1 MRRREFVQVSASA
14 AGGLLIS
21 VTLPREAFAD
31 SAGASAGGGAATGV
45 ALGGFVEIA
54 ADGTVTIAAKNP
66 EIGQGMKTALP
77 LIVAEELDVPWERVR
92 VVQADLDE
100 ARYGE
105 QFSGGSTGISE
116 NWERLRT
123 AGAIARLMLI
133 EAAAARWGVAPADC
147 TTGEGTVAHAATGRR
162 LGYGALAA
170 DAARRAVPGEARRKD
185 PARYRLVGTRVSGVE
200 NPGIVTGRAGYGMDA
215 RVPGMLFACVL
226 HPPFGHRLAM
236 LDSARAERVPGVRR
250 IIRIEPQPSPL
261 HLRQGV
267 AVVADSTW
275 AAMQGQRALVA
286 TWEQVPDQPVIDSAA
301 LRSRMLEAVGRPG
314 EAIRSD
320 GDVDAALAGAARTIE
335 ATYEVPLLAHAPMEP
350 MNCLADVRADRA
362 EVWGPMQDPAGVQGL
377 VARVTGLDPAAVR
390 VHFTRAGG
398 GFGRRLLSDFGAE
411 AATVSKA
418 VGRPVQIVWTR
429 EEDLRQDFYRPCG
442 MHRLRAGLDASG
454 RLIAWDQHLANPSRY
469 AYALAKRPPV
479 DSELYPDDFPA
490 RFLPHVRLAYT
501 PVESGIPLGAWRS
514 TLHSS
519 NAFAVQS
526 FVDELAHAQDR
537 DPLEL
542 RLELIGAPR
551 RLDYAGHGGPV
562 FDTGRLA
569 GVLRL
574 AADKA
579 GWSRPLEAGRA
590 RGIAGHFTFG
600 SYAAHVVE
608 VSRDPAGR
616 VRIDRI
622 VAAVDC
628 GRVVNLSGA
637 EAQVQGGTLEGL
649 GAALY
654 GEITVQGGRTD
665 QSNFDGYRLLRLRE
679 APKMEVHFVP
689 SAEPP
694 TGLGETAVP
703 PVAPALA
710 NAVYALTG
718 ERVRRLPMAK
728 SLGEMSGRK

>member
-14 AGGLLIS
+14 AGGLLVS
-21 VTLPREAFAD
+21 VSLPRELFAG
-31 SAGASAGGGAATGV
+31 SAGATTGGAPATSV

-54 ADGTVTIAAKNP
+54 VDGTVTIAAKNP

-123 AGAIARLMLI
+123 AGAVARLMLI
-133 EAAAARWGVAPADC
+133 EAAAARWGVASTDC
-147 TTGEGTVAHAATGRR
+147 STAEGAVLHGATGRR

-170 DAARRAVPGEARRKD
+170 DAARRAVPEAARPKD
-185 PARYRLVGTRVSGVE
+185 PARYRLLGTRVPGVE

-226 HPPFGHRLAM
+226 HPPFGHRLAA
-236 LDSARAERVPGVRR
+236 LDSARAEQVPGVHR
-250 IIRIEPQPSPL
+250 IIPIEPQPSPL
-261 HLRQGV
+261 QLRQGV
-267 AVVADSTW
+267 AVVGDSTW

-286 TWEQVPDQPVIDSAA
+286 TWEAAPDQPVTDSAT
-301 LRSRMLEAVGRPG
+301 LRMRMLEAVGRPG
-314 EAIRSD
+314 EAIRND

-362 EVWGPMQDPAGVQGL
+362 EIWGPMQDPAGVQEL
-377 VARVTGLDPAAVR
+377 VARVTGLDPAVVR
-390 VHFTRAGG
+390 VHLTRAGG
-398 GFGRRLLSDFGAE
+398 GFGRRLLSDYGAE

-418 VGRPVQIVWTR
+418 MGRPVQIVWTR

-442 MHRLRAGLDASG
+442 VHRLRAALDASG

-479 DSELYPDDFPA
+479 DSELYADDFPA

-526 FVDELAHAQDR
+526 FVDELAHAQGR
-537 DPLEL
+537 EPLEF

-551 RLDYAGHGGPV
+551 RLDYAAHGGPV

-574 AADKA
+574 AAGKA
-579 GWSRPLEAGRA
+579 GWGRPLEAGRA

-600 SYAAHVVE
+600 SYAAQVVE
-608 VSRDPAGR
+608 VSRDPAGGVR
-616 VRIDRI
+616 VDRI

-628 GRVVNLSGA
+628 GRVVNLGGA
-637 EAQVQGGTLEGL
+637 EAQVQGGTLDGL
-649 GAALY
+649 GAALH
-654 GEITVQGGRTD
+654 GEITVQSGRTD
-665 QSNFDGYRLLRLRE
+665 QGNFDGYRLLRLRE
-679 APKMEVHFVP
+679 APKIEAHFVR
-689 SAEPP
+689 SEEPP
-694 TGLGETAVP
+694 AGLGETAVP

-710 NAVYALTG
+710 NAVFALTG
-718 ERVRRLPMAK
+718 ERIRRLPMGK
-728 SLGEMSGRK
+728 RLRELSSRK